1 MRRSQNFGLLKWQ
14 NPRTPVE
21 TENQKA
27 QIQILKRPLRTLFV
41 HQSESNFLVSTGV
54 RGFCL
59 QQFRNFGHAHI
70 DMHQLYADFRIF
82 VLREMPMKA
91 CVFTLN
97 CTVAKCD
104 NCIFRKWPVRASFR

>member
-21 TENQKA
+21 TENQKT
-27 QIQILKRPLRTLFV
+27 QNQILKRPLRTLFV

-59 QQFRNFGHAHI
+59 QQFRNFGDAHF
-70 DMHQLYADFRIF
+70 DMHPLYYLQQSGQRFALVFDLFLQSRIRIDFLHKKLLF
-82 VLREMPMKA
+82 
-91 CVFTLN
+91 FG
-97 CTVAKCD
+97 TV
-104 NCIFRKWPVRASFR
+104 NG